1 MTTEKN
7 RVQAYVSDAVYAQI
21 KAIADKEGLSISSA
35 TGKLLEQILDLSD
48 ESEGELKGELFNKV
62 FDKALKKL
70 EGWMYQEM
78 DGFSNVIG
86 ELQRKVNSLE
96 KQLQEKP
103 EKELTTTTTTMN
115 KVSKSNGKKV
125 KAIDNST

>member
-7 RVQAYVSDAVYAQI
+7 RVQAYVSDAVYVQI

-70 EGWMYQEM
+70 EGWMYQEI
-78 DGFSNVIG
+78 DGFSVVIG

-103 EKELTTTTTTMN
+103 EKELTTTTIN
-115 KVSKSNGKKV
+115 KVQRTNGKKV
-125 KAIDNST
+125 KAIENQT